1 MTRPQY
7 SGLSGH
13 EKATAVFFA
22 VNTLIIVESGRC
34 AAPYSEEAAV
44 ENFLLTFLGLSHSA
58 LQPVVTLPNTR
69 KAQIVGKAMELA
81 SEEGGRRE
89 RPRGALGG
97 VCCRMRSN
105 PCQSGKHVRATWC

>member
-1 MTRPQY
+1 
-7 SGLSGH
+7 
-13 EKATAVFFA
+13 
-22 VNTLIIVESGRC
+22 
-34 AAPYSEEAAV
+34 
-44 ENFLLTFLGLSHSA
+44 
-58 LQPVVTLPNTR
+58 
-69 KAQIVGKAMELA
+69 VGKAMELA